1 MHVAASERTSAQ
13 AVTRPSTSGKTSSLK
28 PNIKVQINRSNLSKR
43 NGNKDGEEC
52 HEKLEKTLNKYIISI
67 TEEPDSPVQLY
78 YKSIE
83 PYLKKKKHISGYE
96 ADPIA
101 SIQPSQS
108 QSQHS
113 EIIKDTI
120 FIDPIEKARPTTREN
135 WFKNGTKM
143 FSEISEEETVSDKN
157 SYVYKLTPKKTK
169 KKPKIK
175 DIKTVI
181 ASFF

>member
-1 MHVAASERTSAQ
+1 LHVAASERTSAQ
-13 AVTRPSTSGKTSSLK
+13 AVTRPSTSGQTSSLK
-28 PNIKVQINRSNLSKR
+28 PNIKFQINRSNISKR
-43 NGNKDGEEC
+43 NSNKDRDES
-52 HEKLEKTLNKYIISI
+52 HEKLEKTLNKYVISI

-101 SIQPSQS
+101 SKQPSES

-135 WFKNGTKM
+135 WFKNGAKM
-143 FSEISEEETVSDKN
+143 FSKISEEETISDKN
-157 SYVYKLTPKKTK
+157 SYGFNLAPRKTK

-175 DIKTVI
+175 DIKTIV